1 MHRTRLIAASA
12 LMLALLAPSGRE
24 LRASD
29 STADIVVEW
38 NQILQDTLP
47 IPHNPLTPRTFAM
60 THIAMFDAINTIER
74 EFKPYHVR
82 FRSWGGGSPEAAA
95 AQAAHDVIIALNP

>member
-1 MHRTRLIAASA
+1 MHRTPLIAATA
-12 LMLALLAPSGRE
+12 LMLALLAPTGRE

-47 IPHNPLTPRTFAM
+47 TPHNP
-60 THIAMFDAINTIER
+60 
-74 EFKPYHVR
+74 
-82 FRSWGGGSPEAAA
+82 
-95 AQAAHDVIIALNP
+95 